1 MTTLFLGN
9 ENEEIVVNISF
20 DKSKTTI
27 PMKMYLDSA
36 GYDLFADESITILKW
51 CRASIC
57 TSIRF
62 QIPKGFYGEIK
73 SRSGLA
79 IKNGLLAFNGTVDA
93 GYVGFVYVILF
104 NNSDFDYNV
113 KKGDRIAQIIFRKC
127 HSVSFVIC
135 DEVSIDTD
143 RGVKGFGSSGV
154 WFF

>member
-9 ENEEIVVNISF
+9 ENEEIAVNISF

-27 PMKMYLDSA
+27 PMEMYLDSA

-51 CRASIC
+51 SRASIC

-127 HSVSFVIC
+127 HSVSFVVC

-154 WFF
+154 

>member
-1 MTTLFLGN
+1 MLLEN
-9 ENEEIVVNISF
+9 ENESIVVNISF
-20 DKSKTTI
+20 DKTKDFMARI
-27 PMKMYLDSA
+27 PMKMYIDSA
-36 GYDLFADESITILKW
+36 GYDLFADESVNILKW
-51 CRASIC
+51 SRASVN

-79 IKNGLLAFNGTVDA
+79 LKKGVVAFNGTVDS
-93 GYVGFVYVILF
+93 GYTGFVYIILF

-127 HSVSFVIC
+127 HSVSFCVA
-135 DEVSIDTD
+135 EHLSGDTD

-154 WFF
+154 

>member
-9 ENEEIVVNISF
+9 ENEEIAVNISF

-27 PMKMYLDSA
+27 PMEMYLDSA

-51 CRASIC
+51 SRASIC

-62 QIPKGFYGEIK
+62 QIPKDFYGEIK

-127 HSVSFVIC
+127 HSVSFVVC

-154 WFF
+154 